1 MLLLLHLVLFG
12 RLSFITLSGY
22 SKTVAIVLTMI
33 LREMIVILR
42 VMMMMMIA
50 MTAMILMILEVLYL
64 CFCNTIKLLIVLLL
78 IRGIRSRVYC
88 FSFHL
93 RRGSPLRRVPFCWKC
108 WLDVLWALHS
118 KC

>member
-1 MLLLLHLVLFG
+1 MLLLLQLVLFG

-22 SKTVAIVLTMI
+22 SKIVAIVLTMI
-33 LREMIVILR
+33 LRKMMIVILR
-42 VMMMMMIA
+42 MMMMIA

-64 CFCNTIKLLIVLLL
+64 CFCNTIILLIVLLL
-78 IRGIRSRVYC
+78 IRRIRSRVYC